1 MWQSVVGRAI
11 RIDHDPNSAS
21 LGREP
26 TRLLGVGNWLPGL
39 EGAKLP
45 SSAVSGP
52 ALSAQAALYQA
63 NLPASVKIYP
73 EVFRYGNGSLG
84 GNAAKSMSYGTLQL
98 A

>member
-1 MWQSVVGRAI
+1 M
-11 RIDHDPNSAS
+11 
-21 LGREP
+21 
-26 TRLLGVGNWLPGL
+26 
-39 EGAKLP
+39 
-45 SSAVSGP
+45 SGP